1 MLVKHHMRYVCIPQ
15 QRLQAGQA
23 YRTASFNKAFHIG
36 DYQGSEQI
44 FQPPIDE
51 PPIDEPPIDEPPID
65 EPPIDEIISP
75 RLSKG
80 LFATTLNLGRV

>member
-23 YRTASFNKAFHIG
+23 YRAASFNKAFHIG

-51 PPIDEPPIDEPPID
+51 PPIDEPPIDE
-65 EPPIDEIISP
+65 IISP

-80 LFATTLNLGRV
+80 LFATALNLGRV

>member
-23 YRTASFNKAFHIG
+23 YRAASFNKAFHIG

-51 PPIDEPPIDEPPID
+51 PPIDE
-65 EPPIDEIISP
+65 IISP

-80 LFATTLNLGRV
+80 LFATALNLGRV